1 MSVIGNLEDL
11 AFPDVLQII
20 HASRRSG
27 TLILSL
33 RDGERRVR
41 FRDGLIRGATLGP
54 GGPEIED
61 LLLRR
66 GRVDERALMEAASRS
81 GRTGELVAEALVGM
95 GAVSQETIDQ
105 VVREEL
111 KSSLRS
117 VILAQEGEFRF
128 ELEEERRPRAE
139 TVLLL
144 AERSVLRRVLEDEL
158 ERGGFKVMQCN
169 TSAEALDRARQLAGG
184 GQSLIHI

>member
-1 MSVIGNLEDL
+1 MSVIGSLEDL

-41 FRDGLIRGATLGP
+41 FRKGLICGATLGP
-54 GGPEIED
+54 GGPEIEE
-61 LLLRR
+61 LLRHR
-66 GRVDERALMEAASRS
+66 GHVDARALAQATARA
-81 GRTGELVAEALVGM
+81 GRTGETVAEALLGLA
-95 GAVSQETIDQ
+95 AVSQETIDR

-117 VILAQEGEFRF
+117 VILSQEGEFRF
-128 ELEEERRPRAE
+128 DTVKLEQGIPR
-139 TVLLL
+139 
-144 AERSVLRRVLEDEL
+144 
-158 ERGGFKVMQCN
+158 G
-169 TSAEALDRARQLAGG
+169 
-184 GQSLIHI
+184 